1 MKCKNKEVIVMGL
14 VQHFFYDGSKIYK
27 TKLRCICTNDEK
39 GKTLS
44 VDDGRIQMSIPFGQ
58 IEEYFKD

>member
-1 MKCKNKEVIVMGL
+1 MKCKNKEVIVTGL
-14 VQHFFYDGSKIYK
+14 VCYAGIKLYEQ
-27 TKLRCICTNDEK
+27 KLRCICTNDEM

-44 VDDGRIQMSIPFGQ
+44 INGGCIHISIPFEQ

>member
-14 VQHFFYDGSKIYK
+14 VYDDVGRKFYRQ
-27 TKLRCICTNDEK
+27 KLRVICTNDDK

-44 VDDGRIQMSIPFGQ
+44 VDDGRIQMSIPFEQ
-58 IEEYFKD
+58 VEEYFKD